1 MKADRIAWALLGF
14 VAVLAAAGAW
24 TAPGAAQEG
33 PGAAA
38 VRYDENGYLL
48 LPQGWERWVVV
59 GTSLGLGYSEVET
72 QPDRETFHNVL
83 MEPSSYEHYQR
94 TGEFPEKTMLALAI
108 YSQARRESIARS
120 GSFAKELLAL
130 EVALKDHQRFEEGWA
145 YFNFATL
152 RPRARAFDSSGCY
165 SCHVEHG
172 QQDNVFVQFY
182 PRLGPAGASSGPAA
196 AVPQQPQPQ
205 AEQGPAEPRLALGG
219 NDPVLL
225 VKGEEKPG
233 KKEFEAV
240 QGPFIYRFASQRS
253 LADFKADPKRFAI
266 QNEMCPVVPT
276 AQASPD
282 LFTVHEGKIYIFATL
297 DCIDQFKAD
306 PSLYLT
312 DQQ

>member
-1 MKADRIAWALLGF
+1 MKANRIALALLGLT
-14 VAVLAAAGAW
+14 AVLAAAGALM
-24 TAPGAAQEG
+24 APGAAQEG

-72 QPDRETFHNVL
+72 QPDREAFHNVL
-83 MEPSSYEHYQR
+83 MEPSAYDHYQR

-108 YSQARRESIARS
+108 YSQARRESIARA

-130 EVALKDHQRFEEGWA
+130 EIALKDHERFEEGWA
-145 YFNFATL
+145 YFNFATE

-182 PRLGPAGASSGPAA
+182 PRLGPAGASSKPAA
-196 AVPQQPQPQ
+196 AEAQQPRE
-205 AEQGPAEPRLALGG
+205 AEEGPAEPRLALGG

-225 VKGEEKPG
+225 VKGEQKPG
-233 KKEFEAV
+233 QEEFEAV
-240 QGPFIYRFASQRS
+240 QGPFLYRFANAQT
-253 LADFKADPKRFAI
+253 LADFKADPKRFVI

-282 LFTVHEGKIYIFATL
+282 LFAVHEGKIYIFATL
-297 DCIDQFKAD
+297 ACIDQFKAD

-312 DQQ
+312 EQQ